1 MLKELS
7 KVRIPN
13 RLYTFSIRIWL
24 PRNWVTLKTIE
35 GDESVIPTVMG
46 DKQKQAPY
54 GSRTVSFYA
63 PNFERVVN
71 A

>member
-1 MLKELS
+1 M
-7 KVRIPN
+7 RIPN

-24 PRNWVTLKTIE
+24 PRNWVTLKTIA

-46 DKQKQAPY
+46 DSQKQAPP

-63 PNFERVVN
+63 PKGTLGGI
-71 A
+71 